1 MNSNNFS
8 KNSSNFEKCKKIL
21 MDKPMMPMMPIKNI
35 IIGSVATV
43 IPWFVLLI
51 IVGFIIIV

>member
-1 MNSNNFS
+1 MNSNNSS
-8 KNSSNFEKCKKIL
+8 KNSFN
-21 MDKPMMPMMPIKNI
+21 DKPIKQSIPMMPIKNI